1 VPSQPAWS
9 QVLRYLIVGG
19 LGVGVNMITMVVLT
33 QAGPPVES
41 VVVPIAFTEFN
52 VRFYHLFSTA
62 AFVVANLVNYV
73 FNRVW
78 TFRSQAKWA
87 GELQR
92 FFLTGLGVQ
101 LLGLG
106 VLTLL
111 MHPDSA
117 LRLSTDVF
125 DGSHLLRTRVYWA
138 QLITIAVVTPLS
150 YAVNTL
156 WTFRK

>member
-1 VPSQPAWS
+1 
-9 QVLRYLIVGG
+9 
-19 LGVGVNMITMVVLT
+19 MITMVVLT